1 MGSFSIWHWLLVAV
15 IIILLFGAKKVPSA
29 MGDLAKGIKAFKR
42 GLNDDGDATPAATQA
57 AASAPAPTAYTPPP
71 APTAHTPQ
79 GPVAGLQVPPPP
91 VVSPVAP
98 ENKAS

>member
-1 MGSFSIWHWLLVAV
+1 MGSFSIWHWLVVAV

-42 GLNDDGDATPAATQA
+42 GLNDDGDTAQAATP
-57 AASAPAPTAYTPPP
+57 APAPTQAT
-71 APTAHTPQ
+71 APTPQ

-91 VVSPVAP
+91 AVSPISP
-98 ENKAS
+98 QPDNKAS

>member
-15 IIILLFGAKKVPSA
+15 VIILLFGAKKVPSA

-42 GLNDDGDATPAATQA
+42 GLNDDSDAAPAAAQA
-57 AASAPAPTAYTPPP
+57 AAPTPSAATAYAPPP
-71 APTAHTPQ
+71 APTAQ

>member
-1 MGSFSIWHWLLVAV
+1 MGSFSIWHWLVVAV

-42 GLNDDGDATPAATQA
+42 GLSDDSDTAPATATPAAA
-57 AASAPAPTAYTPPP
+57 PAPAPTP
-71 APTAHTPQ
+71 APQ

-91 VVSPVAP
+91 AVSPVSPQADT
-98 ENKAS
+98 KVS

>member
-1 MGSFSIWHWLLVAV
+1 MGSFSIWHWLVVAV

-42 GLNDDGDATPAATQA
+42 GLNDDGDAAQA
-57 AASAPAPTAYTPPP
+57 AAPAPAPAPTP
-71 APTAHTPQ
+71 APTPAP

-91 VVSPVAP
+91 AVSPISP
-98 ENKAS
+98 QTENKAS

>member
-15 IIILLFGAKKVPSA
+15 VIILLFGAKKVPSA

-42 GLNDDGDATPAATQA
+42 GLNDDSDATPATAQA
-57 AASAPAPTAYTPPP
+57 AAPTP

-79 GPVAGLQVPPPP
+79 GPVAGLQVPPQPA
-91 VVSPVAP
+91 VSPVAP